1 MAEVKNRSGVC
12 WCILY
17 SKELSQSEKMV
28 FIALKDRAYQVDK
41 ACIKGFYCY
50 LDWLEANLNMSDK
63 TVQKAIRGLREKN
76 IISSKRVKVHKKV
89 VNQWTISWNV
99 IDEMQKQF
107 KFAEV
112 EYEEVDVLD
121 ETPVQSEVAE
131 VKTPI
136 IQIPP
141 QDGYEKELEEYA
153 SILID
158 MSSGGMENNQ
168 YLKYQDMYFN
178 KLSKEYKRDY
188 EEVRTDMDRLF
199 IDKFKKVS

>member
-17 SKELSQSEKMV
+17 SNELSQSEKMV

-41 ACIKGFYCY
+41 TCVKGFYCY

-76 IISSKRVKVHKKV
+76 IISSKRVKLHKKV
-89 VNQWTISWNV
+89 VNQWTINWNV
-99 IDEMQKQF
+99 IDMMQKQF

-141 QDGYEKELEEYA
+141 QNGYEKDLEKYA

-158 MSSGGMENNQ
+158 MSTGGTDSNQ
-168 YLKYQDMYFN
+168 YIKYQDMYLN
-178 KLSKEYKRDY
+178 ILSKEYKRDY
-188 EEVRTDMDRLF
+188 EEVRTDMCMLF
-199 IDKFKKVS
+199 INKLNKAS

>member
-17 SKELSQSEKMV
+17 SNELSQSEKVV

-41 ACIKGFYCY
+41 TCVKGFYCY

-76 IISSKRVKVHKKV
+76 IISSKRVKLHKKV
-89 VNQWTISWNV
+89 VNQWTINWNV
-99 IDEMQKQF
+99 IDMMQKQF

-136 IQIPP
+136 IQIKPN
-141 QDGYEKELEEYA
+141 GYEKDLEKYTNILLEMVKGGISQYQYNKNKEMYVKKLSDDYGKPYDNIMN
-153 SILID
+153 SIKQILT
-158 MSSGGMENNQ
+158 N
-168 YLKYQDMYFN
+168 KFN
-178 KLSKEYKRDY
+178 KAS
-188 EEVRTDMDRLF
+188 
-199 IDKFKKVS
+199 

>member
-89 VNQWTISWNV
+89 VNQWTINWNV

-136 IQIPP
+136 IQIQP
-141 QDGYEKELEEYA
+141 QDGYEKDLDKYA

-178 KLSKEYKRDY
+178 KLSKEYKKDY

>member
-17 SKELSQSEKMV
+17 SQELSQSEKMV

-41 ACIKGFYCY
+41 TCVKGFYCY

-76 IISSKRVKVHKKV
+76 IISSKRVKLHKKV
-89 VNQWTISWNV
+89 VNQWTINWNV
-99 IDEMQKQF
+99 IDMMQKQF

-136 IQIPP
+136 IQIK
-141 QDGYEKELEEYA
+141 QNGYEKDLEEYA

-158 MSSGGMENNQ
+158 MSSGGMEANQ
-168 YLKYQDMYFN
+168 YMKYQDMYFN
-178 KLSKEYKRDY
+178 KLSKQYKKDY
-188 EEVRTDMDRLF
+188 EEVRTDMCMII
-199 IDKFKKVS
+199 IDKMKKAS

>member
-1 MAEVKNRSGVC
+1 MADVKNRSGVC

-17 SKELSQSEKMV
+17 SKELSQSEKVV

-89 VNQWTISWNV
+89 VNQWTINWNV
-99 IDEMQKQF
+99 IDMMQKQF

-121 ETPVQSEVAE
+121 EIPVQSDVAE
-131 VKTPI
+131 AKTPI
-136 IQIPP
+136 FQVE
-141 QDGYEKELEEYA
+141 QNGYEKDLEKYS
-153 SILID
+153 SILLE
-158 MSSGGMENNQ
+158 MVKGGISQ
-168 YLKYQDMYFN
+168 YQYDKNKEMYAK
-178 KLSKEYKRDY
+178 KLSDDY
-188 EEVRTDMDRLF
+188 GKPYDNIMNSIKQILTV
-199 IDKFKKVS
+199 KSKKAS

>member
-17 SKELSQSEKMV
+17 SNELSQSEKVV

-41 ACIKGFYCY
+41 TCVKGFYCY

-89 VNQWTISWNV
+89 VNQWTINWNV
-99 IDEMQKQF
+99 IDMMQKQF

-136 IQIPP
+136 IQIKPN
-141 QDGYEKELEEYA
+141 GYEKDLEEYTNILLEMVKGGITSEQYYKYKA
-153 SILID
+153 TYAKKLSDDYGKPYDNIMNSIKQILT
-158 MSSGGMENNQ
+158 N
-168 YLKYQDMYFN
+168 KFN
-178 KLSKEYKRDY
+178 KAS
-188 EEVRTDMDRLF
+188 
-199 IDKFKKVS
+199 

>member
-17 SKELSQSEKMV
+17 SNELSQSEKVV

-41 ACIKGFYCY
+41 TCVKGFYCY

-89 VNQWTISWNV
+89 VNQWTINWNV
-99 IDEMQKQF
+99 IDMMQKQF

-136 IQIPP
+136 FQIKPN
-141 QDGYEKELEEYA
+141 GYEKDLEEYS
-153 SILID
+153 SILLE
-158 MSSGGMENNQ
+158 MVKGGISQYQYNEN
-168 YLKYQDMYFN
+168 KEMYAKKLSDDYGKPYDDIMNSIKQILTNKFN
-178 KLSKEYKRDY
+178 KAS
-188 EEVRTDMDRLF
+188 
-199 IDKFKKVS
+199 